1 MNHTVGPRGGDS
13 PGPFPSNLLAAGTVQ
28 GLPPWRILSPL
39 RKAEESRSPM
49 LDVLGLEP
57 DDERVYRAL
66 LGRPNSTATPLSD
79 LLALSQAHVDRALS
93 RLVGWGLVTRSA
105 DERFTAAPPAM
116 ALGALIS
123 QRRDGLRMAE
133 HALVTLAEEHRAAM
147 TGSSLSD
154 LVEVVTGVDAIR
166 HRFLQVQQAARTE
179 VRSFITAPF
188 VALPPDEN
196 TAEPMAIGRGVRFRA
211 VLDRAVLAE
220 PGIIDDAIDSLR
232 NGVQLRVA
240 DQLPMKLVLA
250 DADLGLV
257 PLAVT
262 PDGEPG
268 AVLLHRS
275 GLLDALDALFET
287 VWQAAHPLEL
297 SATGGEADT
306 PVELGSEGPTD
317 LDRKILALLLAG
329 LTDPTAATQLGL
341 SPRTLHRRLRHLMDM
356 AGVRTRMQLGGYAVR
371 HGWVK
376 PH

>member
-1 MNHTVGPRGGDS
+1 
-13 PGPFPSNLLAAGTVQ
+13 
-28 GLPPWRILSPL
+28 
-39 RKAEESRSPM
+39 M
-49 LDVLGLEP
+49 LDVLGLEA
-57 DDERVYRAL
+57 DDEHVYRAL
-66 LGRPNSTATPLSD
+66 IGLPNSTAPVLAD
-79 LLALSQAHVDRALS
+79 LLVLPQAHVDKALA

-105 DERFTAAPPAM
+105 DEQFTAAPPAM

-123 QRRDGLRMAE
+123 ERRDGLRMAE
-133 HALVTLAEEHRAAM
+133 HALVTFAEEHRAAT
-147 TGSSLSD
+147 TGDRISD
-154 LVEVVTGVDAIR
+154 LIEVVTGVDAIR
-166 HRFLQVQQAARTE
+166 HRFLQVQQAARTQ

-188 VALPPDEN
+188 VALSPDEN
-196 TAEPMAIGRGVRFRA
+196 TAEPVAIGRGVQFRA
-211 VLDRAVLAE
+211 VLDRAVLEE
-220 PGIIDDAIDSLR
+220 PGIIEDAIDSQGK
-232 NGVQLRVA
+232 GVQLRVA

-287 VWQAAHPLEL
+287 VWRTAHPLEL
-297 SATGGEADT
+297 SGTGGEAESA
-306 PVELGSEGPTD
+306 VGLGATGPTE
-317 LDRKILALLLAG
+317 LDRRILALLLAG
-329 LTDPTAATQLGL
+329 LTDLTAAAQLGL

-371 HGWVK
+371 HGWVE

>member
-1 MNHTVGPRGGDS
+1 
-13 PGPFPSNLLAAGTVQ
+13 
-28 GLPPWRILSPL
+28 
-39 RKAEESRSPM
+39 M

-66 LGRPNSTATPLSD
+66 LGRPNATATLLSD
-79 LLALSQAHVDRALS
+79 VLLASRGDVDDALS

-116 ALGALIS
+116 ALGSLIS

-133 HALVTLAEEHRAAM
+133 QALVTFAEEHRAAM
-147 TGSSLSD
+147 TGDSIHD
-154 LVEVVTGVDAIR
+154 LIEVVTGVDAIR
-166 HRFLQVQQAARTE
+166 HRFLQVQHAARTQ
-179 VRSFITAPF
+179 VRTFITAPF
-188 VALPPDEN
+188 VAVPPDEN
-196 TAEPMAIGRGVRFRA
+196 TAEPVAIGRGVHFRA
-211 VLDRAVLAE
+211 ILDRAALAE
-220 PGIIDDAIDSLR
+220 PGIVTDAIRSLH

-257 PLAVT
+257 PLATT

-287 VWQAAHPLEL
+287 TWRTAHPLEL
-297 SATGGEADT
+297 SGTGAEAETTAERSPD
-306 PVELGSEGPTD
+306 GPTD
-317 LDRKILALLLAG
+317 LDRRILALLLAG
-329 LTDPTAATQLGL
+329 LTDQAVATQLGL
-341 SPRTLHRRLRHLMDM
+341 SPRTLHRRLRHLMEV
-356 AGVRTRMQLGGYAVR
+356 AGVRTRMQLGAHAVR
-371 HGWVK
+371 HGWVE

>member
-1 MNHTVGPRGGDS
+1 
-13 PGPFPSNLLAAGTVQ
+13 
-28 GLPPWRILSPL
+28 
-39 RKAEESRSPM
+39 M

-66 LGRPNSTATPLSD
+66 LGRPNSTAVLLSD
-79 LLALSQAHVDRALS
+79 QLDMPLALIDKALCH
-93 RLVGWGLVTRSA
+93 LVEWGLVTRSA
-105 DERFTAAPPAM
+105 DELFTAAPPAM

-123 QRRDGLRMAE
+123 RRQDGLRMAE
-133 HALVTLAEEHRAAM
+133 QALVTFAEEHRAAM
-147 TGSSLSD
+147 TGNSISD
-154 LVEVVTGVDAIR
+154 LIEVVTGVDAIR
-166 HRFLQVQQAARTE
+166 HRFLQVQQAARTQ
-179 VRSFITAPF
+179 VRTFITSPF
-188 VALPPDEN
+188 VAVPPGEN
-196 TAEPMAIGRGVRFRA
+196 SAEPVAIGRGVHFRA

-220 PGIIDDAIDSLR
+220 PGIIADAVDSMR

-262 PDGEPG
+262 PAGEPG

-287 VWQAAHPLEL
+287 VWRTAHPLEL
-297 SATGGEADT
+297 SGTGGESGPA
-306 PVELGSEGPTD
+306 VELGAEGPTD

-356 AGVRTRMQLGGYAVR
+356 AGVRTRMQLGGHAVR
-371 HGWVK
+371 HGWVE
-376 PH
+376 PS

>member
-1 MNHTVGPRGGDS
+1 
-13 PGPFPSNLLAAGTVQ
+13 
-28 GLPPWRILSPL
+28 
-39 RKAEESRSPM
+39 M

-66 LGRPNSTATPLSD
+66 LGRPNSTAT
-79 LLALSQAHVDRALS
+79 LLADVLVLPPAHVDKTLS

-105 DERFTAAPPAM
+105 DEQFTAAPPAV

-133 HALVTLAEEHRAAM
+133 QALVTFAEEHRAAM
-147 TGSSLSD
+147 TGNSISD
-154 LVEVVTGVDAIR
+154 LIEVVTGVDAIR
-166 HRFLQVQQAARTE
+166 HRFLQVQQAARTQ

-196 TAEPMAIGRGVRFRA
+196 TAEPVAIGRGVQFRA
-211 VLDRAVLAE
+211 VLDRAVLGE

-232 NGVQLRVA
+232 KGVQLRVA
-240 DQLPMKLVLA
+240 DELPMKLVLA

-287 VWQAAHPLEL
+287 VWRTAHPFEL
-297 SATGGEADT
+297 AGLGGGAEPA
-306 PVELGSEGPTD
+306 VELGAQGPTD
-317 LDRKILALLLAG
+317 LDRRILALLLAG
-329 LTDPTAATQLGL
+329 LTDLTAATQLGL
-341 SPRTLHRRLRHLMDM
+341 SPRTLHRRLRHLMDL

-371 HGWVK
+371 HGWAE

>member
-1 MNHTVGPRGGDS
+1 
-13 PGPFPSNLLAAGTVQ
+13 
-28 GLPPWRILSPL
+28 
-39 RKAEESRSPM
+39 M

-66 LGRPNSTATPLSD
+66 LGRPDSTATLLAD
-79 LLALSQAHVDRALS
+79 LLEAPRGDVATALS
-93 RLVGWGLVTRSA
+93 RLVGWGLVTGSP

-123 QRRDGLRMAE
+123 ERRDGLRLAE
-133 HALVTLAEEHRAAM
+133 QALVTFAEEHRAAM
-147 TGSSLSD
+147 TGTSISD
-154 LVEVVTGVDAIR
+154 LIEVVTGVDAIR
-166 HRFLQVQQAARTE
+166 HRFLQVQQAARTQ

-196 TAEPMAIGRGVRFRA
+196 TAEPVALGRGVRFRA
-211 VLDRAVLAE
+211 VLDRAVLGE
-220 PGIIDDAIDSLR
+220 PGIVDDAINALR
-232 NGVQLRVA
+232 NGVHLRVA

-287 VWQAAHPLEL
+287 VWRTAHPLEL
-297 SATGGEADT
+297 SDTGGEAEST
-306 PVELGSEGPTD
+306 VELGAQGPTD
-317 LDRKILALLLAG
+317 LDRRILALLLAG
-329 LTDPTAATQLGL
+329 LTDVTAAAQLGL
-341 SPRTLHRRLRHLMDM
+341 SPRTLHRRLRHLMDV
-356 AGVRTRMQLGGYAVR
+356 AGVRTRMQLGGHAVR
-371 HGWVK
+371 HGWVG
-376 PH
+376 PL

>member
-1 MNHTVGPRGGDS
+1 
-13 PGPFPSNLLAAGTVQ
+13 
-28 GLPPWRILSPL
+28 
-39 RKAEESRSPM
+39 M
-49 LDVLGLEP
+49 LDVLGLGP

-66 LGRPNSTATPLSD
+66 LGRPNSTAI
-79 LLALSQAHVDRALS
+79 LLPDQLGLPHAHVDKALS

-105 DERFTAAPPAM
+105 DERFTAAPPAV

-133 HALVTLAEEHRAAM
+133 YALVTFAEEHRAAM
-147 TGSSLSD
+147 TGSSISD
-154 LVEVVTGVDAIR
+154 LIEVVTGVDAIR
-166 HRFLQVQQAARTE
+166 HRFLQVQQAARTQ

-196 TAEPMAIGRGVRFRA
+196 TAEPMAIGRGVQFRA
-211 VLDRAVLAE
+211 VLDRAVLEE
-220 PGIIDDAIDSLR
+220 PGILDDAIDSLR
-232 NGVQLRVA
+232 KGVQLRVA

-268 AVLLHRS
+268 AALLHRS

-287 VWQAAHPLEL
+287 VWRTADPLAL
-297 SATGGEADT
+297 SATVGASEPT
-306 PVELGSEGPTD
+306 VEVDPQGPTE
-317 LDRKILALLLAG
+317 LDRRILALLLAG
-329 LTDPTAATQLGL
+329 LTDLAAATQLGL

-356 AGVRTRMQLGGYAVR
+356 AGVRTRMQLGACAVR
-371 HGWVK
+371 NGWAE
-376 PH
+376 PLRT